1 MKARKLKVS
10 ILAQED
16 KPTLIVGEGSCSTT
30 NYGIAASII
39 PSVFPTEGI
48 NEPAVQVDV
57 GKRAYPASSA
67 VEVHAEANDPTLG
80 VSTPPLAAEE
90 GENDQP
96 GSASKGM
103 LYLCLR
109 EKNPLT

>member
-39 PSVFPTEGI
+39 PSVFPTEDI
-48 NEPAVQVDV
+48 NEPAVQVDAGERV
-57 GKRAYPASSA
+57 YPAPS

-80 VSTPPLAAEE
+80 VSTSPLAAEE